1 MRSMS
6 ERAEPAPTSEDRF
19 ARAARGRVL
28 VVTGA
33 GISAE
38 SGIPTYRGDGGLWRT
53 VDFARLATP
62 EAFAADRALV
72 WRWYQERRA
81 GVRAAAPNAAHSAIA
96 ELASIARDL
105 LVVTQNVDD
114 LHERAGLGPERLVHV
129 HGQILESRC
138 VECDAVAA
146 AADDDEVRPCARC
159 GAGLRPGVVWFGE
172 RLPAAEV
179 ARVVRWLARGA
190 CDLALVVGTTASF
203 GYLVDWVERA
213 AGERGAIVDVDPG
226 ASGLARELGPRVVH
240 RRERAGEALPRLV
253 AGARARG

>member
-1 MRSMS
+1 VADGRL
-6 ERAEPAPTSEDRF
+6 RAPRD
-19 ARAARGRVL
+19 ARGL
-28 VVTGA
+28 
-33 GISAE
+33 
-38 SGIPTYRGDGGLWRT
+38 RGGPG
-53 VDFARLATP
+53 ARLALVP
-62 EAFAADRALV
+62 GAPRGRPRRGAERGAQCDRGARLD
-72 WRWYQERRA
+72 
-81 GVRAAAPNAAHSAIA
+81 
-96 ELASIARDL
+96 ARDL

-179 ARVVRWLARGA
+179 ARVERWLARGA